1 MSRTQKAKQ
10 ASVITLTTDFG
21 TDDIFVG
28 VMKGVIL
35 GINPAARIVDLT
47 HGIPPQAVNIG
58 ALLLR
63 LALPYFPP
71 HTIHVAVVDPG
82 VGGARRAVC
91 VETARGILVGPDN
104 GLLAPAA
111 ALAGDARVVE
121 CTERAFWLPAV
132 GPTFHARDVFAPV
145 AAHLS
150 CGVRLDRIGRAGGPL
165 VPLALPEPQFELE
178 PDSPRAADTRLDP
191 KAGGRAP
198 KGRRLR
204 GEVIHADRYGN
215 LITNITGAHLE
226 GLQDLDGGEG
236 FPAPE
241 LSVSIAGTV
250 LRGLASTYSAVPEH
264 TLLALVDSWGL
275 LEIAERNGSAQER
288 IGAEPGA
295 AVLVTTWHTRE
306 SHPTT
311 TAR

>member
-1 MSRTQKAKQ
+1 MPRAQQ
-10 ASVITLTTDFG
+10 APIITLTTDFG
-21 TDDIFVG
+21 SDDVFVG

-35 GINPAARIVDLT
+35 GINPAVRIVDLT
-47 HGIPPQAVNIG
+47 HGIPPQAVNVG

-82 VGGARRAVC
+82 VGSARRPVC
-91 VETARGILVGPDN
+91 VETACGILVGPDN

-111 ALAGDARVVE
+111 ALAGSSRVVE
-121 CTERAFWLPAV
+121 CTERAFWLPTV
-132 GPTFHARDVFAPV
+132 GSTFHGRDVFAPV

-150 CGVRLDRIGRAGGPL
+150 RGVTLDRIGRPGSSL
-165 VPLALPEPQFELE
+165 TPLALPSPQFEGE
-178 PDSPRAADTRLDP
+178 GDPGVDARPDPTAEGRSAA
-191 KAGGRAP
+191 
-198 KGRRLR
+198 RRLR

-215 LITNITGAHLE
+215 LITNITAG
-226 GLQDLDGGEG
+226 DLEG
-236 FPAPE
+236 FPASE
-241 LSVSIAGTV
+241 VSVSIGGTV

-275 LEIAERNGSAQER
+275 LEIAERDGSARER
-288 IGAEPGA
+288 IGAEPGT
-295 AVLVTTWHTRE
+295 AVLVTTWRTPE
-306 SHPTT
+306 PNPTT

>member
-1 MSRTQKAKQ
+1 MPNSSQVQPAPI
-10 ASVITLTTDFG
+10 ITLTTDFG
-21 TDDIFVG
+21 TDDVFVG

-47 HGIPPQAVNIG
+47 HGVPPQAVNVG

-63 LALPYFPP
+63 LSLPYFPP

-82 VGGARRAVC
+82 VGSSRRPVC

-111 ALAGDARVVE
+111 ALAGTSRVVE

-132 GPTFHARDVFAPV
+132 GSTFHGRDVFAPV

-150 CGVRLDRIGRAGGPL
+150 LGVTLDRIGRAGGSL
-165 VPLALPEPQFELE
+165 VPLALPEPTLE
-178 PDSPRAADTRLDP
+178 IDTRPDP
-191 KAGGRAP
+191 GAGGHGAS
-198 KGRRLR
+198 RRLR
-204 GEVIHADRYGN
+204 GQVIHADRYGN
-215 LITNITGAHLE
+215 LITNITAA
-226 GLQDLDGGEG
+226 DLEG
-236 FPAPE
+236 FPASE

-250 LRGLASTYSAVPEH
+250 LRGLAPTYSAVPEH

-275 LEIAERNGSAQER
+275 LEIAERDGSARER

-295 AVLVTTWHTRE
+295 AVLVTTWRTPE
-306 SHPTT
+306 SHPATT
-311 TAR
+311 VR